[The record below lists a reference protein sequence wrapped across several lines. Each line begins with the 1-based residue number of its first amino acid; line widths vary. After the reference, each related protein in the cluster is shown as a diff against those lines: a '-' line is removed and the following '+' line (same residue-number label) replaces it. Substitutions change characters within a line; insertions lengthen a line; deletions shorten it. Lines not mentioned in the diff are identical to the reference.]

1 MDTGLA
7 LEARPPDSLP
17 FLLLVHTHNDPRYN
31 GIQVC
36 LHGKGV
42 GKYSQNGQRFA
53 EEVILT
59 GVLEEFGK

>member
-1 MDTGLA
+1 MDTGPA
-7 LEARPPDSLP
+7 LEAPPPDSLL
-17 FLLLVHTHNDPRYN
+17 FLLLVHTHNDLRCN
-31 GIQVC
+31 GTRVC

-42 GKYSQNGQRFA
+42 GKYSQNGQGFV